1 MILIRSKEQYQNC
14 NCENKPQDQAF
25 SVERL
30 ANLANGQVSDLKPS
44 SDFVG
49 SGARVGS
56 DKITGPDGTG
66 NVTGFRQEA
75 AVIAGGRESG
85 VPSGSNGGERD
96 KLSLLSR
103 DLQGPLGINALNV
116 SEGNLDSMQHVVE
129 NDSRFTHDDTGSPK
143 QKVAT
148 EPKPAGNQSALQQT
162 RATKLDRAQGES
174 EQQNST
180 KNYGQ
185 VLAEA
190 GLKFH
195 TTKTLGGN

>member
-75 AVIAGGRESG
+75 TVIAGGRESG
-85 VPSGSNGGERD
+85 MSAGSHGGERN

-180 KNYGQ
+180 KSYGQ

>member
-14 NCENKPQDQAF
+14 NCENKPQYQAF

-75 AVIAGGRESG
+75 TVIAGGRESG
-85 VPSGSNGGERD
+85 MSAGSHGGERN

-180 KNYGQ
+180 KSYGQ

>member
-14 NCENKPQDQAF
+14 NCESNPQDQAF

-30 ANLANGQVSDLKPS
+30 TNLAGGQVSDLKPS

-56 DKITGPDGTG
+56 DKITGPDSTG

-75 AVIAGGRESG
+75 TVIAGGGESG
-85 VPSGSNGGERD
+85 VPSGSNGRERD

-103 DLQGPLGINALNV
+103 DFQGPLGVNALNV
-116 SEGNLDSMQHVVE
+116 SEGNLDSVQHIVQD
-129 NDSRFTHDDTGSPK
+129 DSRFTHNDTGSPK

-162 RATKLDRAQGES
+162 QAAKLDPTQRES

-180 KNYGQ
+180 KSDGQ
-185 VLAEA
+185 VFAEA

-195 TTKTLGGN
+195 TTKTLGGK